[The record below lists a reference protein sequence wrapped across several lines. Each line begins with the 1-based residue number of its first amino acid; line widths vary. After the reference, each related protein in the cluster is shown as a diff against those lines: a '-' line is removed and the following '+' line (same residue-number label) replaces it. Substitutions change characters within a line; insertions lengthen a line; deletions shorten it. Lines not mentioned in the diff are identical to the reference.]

1 MNDWNFSAF
10 IDLGNGGSADRHIDL
25 YWAIWTLEFNLKTDK
40 YASRFIDA
48 YGRDKIEKEKLK
60 LISAIE
66 AFG

>member
-1 MNDWNFSAF
+1 MHRLRTIYVKLLFTN
-10 IDLGNGGSADRHIDL
+10 ADSN
-25 YWAIWTLEFNLKTDK
+25 FNLKTDK